1 MKLAHK
7 IYVVIAICTLPLI
20 GLAIYFVTTGFNK
33 DIEFAEKEIIGN
45 EYMRPLETLMDHV
58 SQHYVL
64 THRLLTGDK
73 TVTPQILTDTRAQ
86 VNKAFDQMFLIDRKD
101 GVTLQ
106 FTAEALR
113 DRKREGANVDNL
125 KKEWAALVSQADSL
139 NVATSRAKH
148 EGVIKIIRDM
158 ISHAG
163 DKSNLI
169 LDPDLDSYYLM
180 DITLVRMPVSQE
192 RLVNSLTFGIDT
204 AIKEGLSSKETRT
217 LDTQASMLR
226 EADLDNVKGDTQTA
240 LDEDKNFSGVSPSL
254 QANLRPKVEVFSN
267 SAENYAKMLE
277 AISSEKANVKA
288 AQLIETGE
296 LARRDSYLLWNTAVD
311 ELDTL
316 LKLRI
321 QAFQHDRM
329 IALLTALAILVVALL
344 ISVFI
349 IQTITHAVVNLA
361 KELHELAQGDANL
374 TRRVSAEGSLELVNM
389 ASSFNSLM
397 GKLLEL
403 IKQIQ
408 QSGTQ
413 VTSSSNEIAASTKQ
427 LEAAVSEQAA
437 STNEVV
443 ATTKEISA
451 TSQTLVQTMGD
462 VSKMAN
468 DTAGMANSAQGDL
481 DGMEGTMRQLATSTA
496 SISTKLAAISEKAN
510 NINKIVITITKVA
523 DQTNLLSLNASIE
536 AEKAGEH
543 GLGFAVVAREI
554 RRLADQT
561 AVATLDIER
570 MVKEMQS
577 AVSVGVMEMDKF
589 TRDVGRGVD
598 DVNQIGTQLNKMME
612 HVQNLSPRFET
623 VTEGMQAQSQGA
635 QQITTAMV
643 QLSDAAR
650 QTMDSLRQ
658 TNSAIMDLNSAAH
671 GLHDEVTRFRTAAG

>member
-1 MKLAHK
+1 LKLAHK
-7 IYVVIAICTLPLI
+7 IYLVIAICTIPLI
-20 GLAIYFVTTGFNK
+20 GLAIYFSVRGFNK
-33 DIEFAEKEIIGN
+33 DITFAQMELYGN
-45 EYMRPLETLMDHV
+45 EYMRPLSTVMEHV

-64 THRLLTGDK
+64 THRTLIGDK
-73 TVTPQILTDTRAQ
+73 SVSTQQIAEVRNQ
-86 VNKAFDQMFLIDRKD
+86 VGKDIDRLFEVDRKI
-101 GVTLQ
+101 GQTLQ
-106 FTAEALR
+106 FTEQALKE
-113 DRKREGANVDNL
+113 RKRPDANVENL
-125 KKEWAALVSQADSL
+125 KKEWSGLVAQADTL
-139 NVATSRAKH
+139 TIPTSRAKH
-148 EGVIKIIRDM
+148 EGLIKIVRDM

-163 DKSNLI
+163 DKSFLI
-169 LDPDLDSYYLM
+169 LDPDLDSYYMM
-180 DITLVRMPVSQE
+180 DITLVRMPVAQE
-192 RLVNSLTFGIDT
+192 RLVNSLTFGIDA
-204 AIKEGLSSKETRT
+204 AIKEGLATKETRT
-217 LDTQASMLR
+217 LDTYASVLR
-226 EADLDNVKGDTQTA
+226 ETDRDNVTGDMQTA
-240 LDEDKNFSGVSPSL
+240 LDEDKNFYGSSPTL
-254 QANLRPKVEVFSN
+254 ANARQKVEAFATSV
-267 SAENYAKMLE
+267 ENYAKLLE
-277 AISSEKANVKA
+277 TISSEKADVKA
-288 AQLIETGE
+288 TRLVEAGE
-296 LARRDSYLLWNTAVD
+296 QARRDSYALWNSAVD

-316 LKLRI
+316 LKIRTESI
-321 QAFQHDRM
+321 QRDRM
-329 IALLTALAILVVALL
+329 FALIVAAVILILALL
-344 ISVFI
+344 ISAVVI
-349 IQTITHAVVNLA
+349 RTITSSVENLS

-374 TRRVSAEGSLELVNM
+374 TRRVTAAGSLELVNM
-389 ASSFNSLM
+389 ATSFNSLM

-427 LEAAVSEQAA
+427 LEAAVTEQAA

-462 VSKMAN
+462 VSKMAS

-650 QTMDSLRQ
+650 QTMESLRQ
-658 TNSAIMDLNSAAH
+658 TNSAIMDLNTAAH

>member
-7 IYVVIAICTLPLI
+7 IYLVIAICTIPLI
-20 GLAIYFVTTGFNK
+20 GLAIYFSVRGFNK
-33 DIEFAEKEIIGN
+33 DITFAQMELYGN
-45 EYMRPLETLMDHV
+45 EYMRPLSTVMDHV

-64 THRLLTGDK
+64 THRSLIGDK
-73 TVTPQILTDTRAQ
+73 SVSTQQIAEVRSQ
-86 VNKAFDQMFLIDRKD
+86 VGKDIDRLFEMDRKL
-101 GVTLQ
+101 GQTLQ
-106 FTAEALR
+106 FTEQALKER
-113 DRKREGANVDNL
+113 QRPNANVENL
-125 KKEWAALVSQADSL
+125 KKEWSGLIAQADSL
-139 NVATSRAKH
+139 TIPTSRAKH
-148 EGVIKIIRDM
+148 EGLIKIVRDM

-163 DKSNLI
+163 DKSFLI
-169 LDPDLDSYYLM
+169 LDPDLDSYYMM
-180 DITLVRMPVSQE
+180 DITLVRMPVAQE
-192 RLVNSLTFGIDT
+192 RLVNSLTFGIDA
-204 AIKEGLSSKETRT
+204 AIKEGLAAKETRT
-217 LDTQASMLR
+217 LDTYASVLR
-226 EADLDNVKGDTQTA
+226 ETDRDNVTADIQTA
-240 LDEDKNFSGVSPSL
+240 LDEDKNFYGSSPTL
-254 QANLRPKVEVFSN
+254 LNARQKVEAFSA
-267 SAENYAKMLE
+267 SVENYAKLLE
-277 AISSEKANVKA
+277 TISSEKADVKA
-288 AQLIETGE
+288 TKLVEAGE
-296 LARRDSYLLWNTAVD
+296 QARRDSYALWNSAVD

-316 LKLRI
+316 LKIRQESI
-321 QAFQHDRM
+321 QRDRM
-329 IALLTALAILVVALL
+329 YALIVAAAILILALL
-344 ISVFI
+344 ISAVVI
-349 IQTITHAVVNLA
+349 RTITSSVENLA

-374 TRRVSAEGSLELVNM
+374 TRRVTAAGSLELVNM
-389 ASSFNSLM
+389 ATSFNSLM

-427 LEAAVSEQAA
+427 LEAAVTEQAA

-451 TSQTLVQTMGD
+451 TSQTLVQTMND
-462 VSKMAN
+462 VSKMAS

-658 TNSAIMDLNSAAH
+658 TNSAIMDLNTAAH